1 MKGRVS
7 VYLLGM
13 ALVALVLSGCVVRTY
28 PLTKDRIDQDLTLG
42 NRGYVKGGQMQAIPE
57 RKTTRTTQIVEV
69 ELYSPIRFERMS
81 KSRAEEKAGITKTE
95 DKTLEEG
102 NRGYVTKSDIPEIAE
117 PEAAP
122 GSSFEK
128 YTVRKNDT
136 LQKISKK
143 LYGTTK
149 KWTKIYEANQDV
161 LAGPNKIYVGQ
172 ALNIPVEG
180 LKETKENLK

>member
-1 MKGRVS
+1 MKRQV
-7 VYLLGM
+7 LLYISGLIS
-13 ALVALVLSGCVVRTY
+13 LVFVLSGCVVRTY
-28 PLTKDRIDQDLTLG
+28 PLIKDRIDQDLTLG
-42 NRGYVKGGQMQAIPE
+42 NRGYIRGGQMQAIPE
-57 RKTTRTTQIVEV
+57 RKTTHTTQVVEV

-81 KSRAEEKAGITKTE
+81 KSRAIDMAGITKIE
-95 DKTLEEG
+95 DTTLEEG
-102 NRGYVTKSDIPEIAE
+102 NRGYVTKSDIPEIAK

-122 GSSFEK
+122 ELSFEK

-149 KWTKIYEANQDV
+149 KWTKIYESNKDS
-161 LAGPNKIYVGQ
+161 LKGPNRIYVGQ